1 MHVTSNTARQD
12 GVLSSL
18 FRVGQRRGLVSLNER
33 LSDLTDW
40 LGADFAAVQE
50 ALATSVTE
58 AVGATSGSGP
68 NLAVRSAEHLLA
80 LPGKRVRPLCVML
93 AARLGEGAEPAAVR
107 NVAVAAELVHAA
119 TLLHDDV
126 IDQGTER
133 RGAPAARII
142 YGNAASILG
151 GDHLLLRALRAVR
164 SVGQPELLDSLLATI
179 DQMVD
184 AEAIQL
190 ERRGRLDASR
200 DTYLAVIRG
209 KTAALFRWGLRAGGV
224 LGRVDPDSVAA
235 LEKAGLALGTAFQLV
250 DDILDLRGDPAVTGK
265 SALADLREGKI
276 TWPFIIACERD
287 PDLRLQLAASVKNG
301 GEDPEQIRSV
311 VARVVEVGGVEAT
324 RSFAL
329 EQRDRA
335 ERALEAIAPGPA
347 RQALRWVV
355 RFAVERAA

>member
-1 MHVTSNTARQD
+1 
-12 GVLSSL
+12 
-18 FRVGQRRGLVSLNER
+18 
-33 LSDLTDW
+33 
-40 LGADFAAVQE
+40 
-50 ALATSVTE
+50 
-58 AVGATSGSGP
+58 
-68 NLAVRSAEHLLA
+68 
-80 LPGKRVRPLCVML
+80 
-93 AARLGEGAEPAAVR
+93 VR

-209 KTAALFRWGLRAGGV
+209 KTAALFRWGLHAGGV

-329 EQRDRA
+329 GQRDEA